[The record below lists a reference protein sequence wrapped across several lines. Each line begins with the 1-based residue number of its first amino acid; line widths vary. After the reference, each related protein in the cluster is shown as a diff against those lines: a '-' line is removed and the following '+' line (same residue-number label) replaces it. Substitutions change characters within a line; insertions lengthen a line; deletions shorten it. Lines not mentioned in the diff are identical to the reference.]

1 MSAPPSP
8 RSRIPVRSS
17 SCPQSPKPRH
27 LRLLHSGL
35 ITIPEGTRQSS
46 ADAILT
52 RMPRVRSSDSL
63 YKPVTDKVLPQLP
76 QAEVTLE
83 VTPEAPLNPA
93 LDKKAH
99 CNICEEEA
107 KNEVQTIAPVVVETV
122 ILEEHA
128 WQEFF
133 VQERTLT
140 RWTISTNLEAAMD
153 ATKTQLQNINT
164 ARVKHDCLVELCKG
178 ISETNAQLQPLCQRA
193 IDQHQALAQKETQ
206 LCNAS
211 NYVLERN
218 DVLITKCR
226 LFLTNSANSY
236 HKLKAEYNKALA
248 HAKEITKYNTCTC
261 VPKTN
266 DLDKEFG
273 SLTALNKD
281 IGIVTENITS
291 INGLLACHNQDLD
304 SQIASLNAEIIK
316 LASKKAFSFLG
327 KVLCSR

>member
-1 MSAPPSP
+1 M
-8 RSRIPVRSS
+8 
-17 SCPQSPKPRH
+17 
-27 LRLLHSGL
+27 RLLHSGL
-35 ITIPEGTRQSS
+35 ITIPEGARQSS
-46 ADAILT
+46 ADDILT

-63 YKPVTDKVLPQLP
+63 YKSVTDKVLPQLP
-76 QAEVTLE
+76 QAEVT
-83 VTPEAPLNPA
+83 PEAPLNPA
-93 LDKKAH
+93 LDEKAH

-107 KNEVQTIAPVVVETV
+107 KNEVQTIAPVVVETM
-122 ILEEHA
+122 ISEEHA

-140 RWTISTNLEAAMD
+140 RWTLSTNLKPAMD

-164 ARVKHDCLVELCKG
+164 ARVKYDCLVELCKG
-178 ISETNAQLQPLCQRA
+178 ISETNTHLQPLCQRA

-248 HAKEITKYNTCTC
+248 HAKEITKHNTCTC
-261 VPKTN
+261 IPKTN
-266 DLDKEFG
+266 DLDKEIG

-291 INGLLACHNQDLD
+291 INGLLACHKQNLD

-316 LASKKAFSFLG
+316 LASKKGSSFSG
-327 KVLCSR
+327 KVSCFR